1 MNLHIP
7 SETWQK
13 LQLYAELS
21 LPNEVTGIGTIQ
33 VLGREDLL
41 VTETFLPRQKTS
53 PAVCEFADGE
63 LNEIMYSLI
72 ERNPE
77 RGASEL
83 RFRWHSHGQGRVF
96 WSGKDEQDIESWE
109 SPWVVN
115 LVINTRGE
123 HLLRLDCF
131 NPLRISN
138 HPVNLCIDY
147 PGDFALRIA
156 CQEELQQRLMVVPPP
171 AIGQF
176 FGKEPM
182 KNGLLRSTQ
191 DL

>member
-7 SETWQK
+7 FAMWQK

-21 LPNEVTGIGTIQ
+21 LPNEVTGIGTIR

-41 VTETFLPRQKTS
+41 VTELFLPHQKTS

-63 LNEIMYSLI
+63 LNQIMYDLI
-72 ERNPE
+72 ERDPE
-77 RGASEL
+77 RGASDL
-83 RFRWHSHGQGRVF
+83 RFRWHSHGRGQVF
-96 WSGKDEQDIESWE
+96 WSGKDENDIDSWE
-109 SPWVVN
+109 APWVVN

-123 HLLRLDCF
+123 HLLRLDYF
-131 NPLRISN
+131 EPLRVRN
-138 HPVNLCIDY
+138 HPVDLRIDW
-147 PGDFALRIA
+147 PEEFALRVA
-156 CQEELQQRLMVVPPP
+156 CQQELQQKLMVVPPP
-171 AIGQF
+171 NIGQV

-182 KNGLLRSTQ
+182 LNGLFGSTQ